1 MPAELGGAVRTPE
14 VLPDFSRVGPTG
26 IRWEHRVLRDAETS
40 ERCRCVPEQRA
51 LRLEAVLSIE
61 DPFAQP

>member
-40 ERCRCVPEQRA
+40 ERCRCVPEQR
-51 LRLEAVLSIE
+51 RLSDEK
-61 DPFAQP
+61 PHYR